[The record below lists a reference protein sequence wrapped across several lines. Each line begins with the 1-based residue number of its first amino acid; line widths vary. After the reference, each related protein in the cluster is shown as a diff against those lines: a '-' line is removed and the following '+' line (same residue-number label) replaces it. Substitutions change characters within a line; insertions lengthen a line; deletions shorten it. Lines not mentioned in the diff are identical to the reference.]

1 MLRIDRRSV
10 QHFDWM
16 LITLTVLLVVIGF
29 INLLSS
35 THALGELS
43 NEARRQLIS
52 LGLGSIVMIVAAAID
67 YRHFERFALP
77 VYGASLLLLGLTL
90 VIAPMTRG
98 SQSWI
103 LESTRA
109 AAPSVVGQQSKRPRG
124 A

>member
-16 LITLTVLLVVIGF
+16 LIALTFLLVVIGL

-43 NEARRQLIS
+43 SEARRQLLS
-52 LGLGSIVMIVAAAID
+52 LGLGTIVMIAVVVID

-98 SQSWI
+98 
-103 LESTRA
+103 
-109 AAPSVVGQQSKRPRG
+109 G
-124 A
+124 